1 MAVTADELAQLE
13 ERLLAKLQ
21 GQPSRVEEEEE
32 ELPAAVFARVTC
44 VTTILLVYVC
54 VSMVAS
60 IFTTGVHGNLSQ
72 IEYCVYPL
80 CFTAFTGLI
89 FGALDSEA
97 AGRRTIKLMRAWWI
111 PQIVIVPYLYWTS
124 DMYVDAVLLFIG
136 FSINSIYWPWLFN
149 ACREILRKRYQGSRT
164 AWSQHY
170 TSRALKLGAFQLVL
184 AVSAIAQGLRGKESF
199 PRVYA
204 TFNFSICLSTVLIDV
219 IAIFDVCAVDTRAAA
234 TLRLSPLQA
243 AAVVTCG
250 VVVLSAFAGY
260 IVSEQRR
267 PSKKAAR
274 AAFLSMVFSNQFCFI
289 VVGRLVWVA
298 RRKARSDDSA
308 SIQPAK
314 EEGLEAGVF
323 DVPGA

>member
-1 MAVTADELAQLE
+1 MPVTPDDLAQLE

-21 GQPSRVEEEEE
+21 QPSRVEEEE
-32 ELPAAVFARVTC
+32 ELPAAVFTRVTY

-60 IFTTGVHGNLSQ
+60 SFTTGVRG
-72 IEYCVYPL
+72 V
-80 CFTAFTGLI
+80 
-89 FGALDSEA
+89 FGALDSDA

-111 PQIVIVPYLYWTS
+111 PQIVIVPYMYWTS
-124 DMYVDAVLLFIG
+124 GMYVDAVLLFIG
-136 FSINSIYWPWLFN
+136 FSINSIYWPWLFG
-149 ACREILRKRYQGSRT
+149 AMREILRKRYQGSRT

-170 TSRALKLGAFQLVL
+170 TSRALKLGAFQIVL
-184 AVSAIAQGLRGKESF
+184 AVSAI

-204 TFNFSICLSTVLIDV
+204 TFNFSINLSTVLIFV

-250 VVVLSAFAGY
+250 IVVLSAFAGY

-267 PSKKAAR
+267 PSKRAAR

-308 SIQPAK
+308 SVVPAK

>member
-21 GQPSRVEEEEE
+21 QPSRVEEEE

-60 IFTTGVHGNLSQ
+60 SFTTGVHGNLSQ

-267 PSKKAAR
+267 PSKRAAR
-274 AAFLSMVFSNQFCFI
+274 APFLSMMFSNQFCFI
-289 VVGRLVWVA
+289 FVGRLVWVA

-308 SIQPAK
+308 SVVPAK